1 VDDGIVEYVFDDDVQ
16 LDSSEVYWR
25 PWVPGLLATE
35 NRARAIS
42 RAFATVQRGLQT
54 DLPAFFDCHCFIAYR
69 ERSEGRLEE
78 VSIDRVFLIKH
89 DLRERGHS
97 GDSRAHELLAPWPR

>member
-1 VDDGIVEYVFDDDVQ
+1 MEYVFDDDVQ
-16 LDSSEVYWR
+16 LDSSEAYWR

-35 NRARAIS
+35 NRGPRDFTRPRHI
-42 RAFATVQRGLQT
+42 QRGLQT

-78 VSIDRVFLIKH
+78 ASIDLIFLV
-89 DLRERGHS
+89 
-97 GDSRAHELLAPWPR
+97 